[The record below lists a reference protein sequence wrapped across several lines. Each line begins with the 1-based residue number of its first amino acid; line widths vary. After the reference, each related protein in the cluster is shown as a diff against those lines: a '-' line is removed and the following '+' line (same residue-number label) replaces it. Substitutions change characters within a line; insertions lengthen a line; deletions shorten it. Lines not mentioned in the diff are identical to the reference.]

1 MHLFDDKA
9 EKLVKVE
16 IKIELLS
23 KDILDT
29 RESILTHNND
39 ILSGKAKIKA
49 LVDNGLSKL
58 NLKLKVLE

>member
-9 EKLVKVE
+9 EKLVKAE